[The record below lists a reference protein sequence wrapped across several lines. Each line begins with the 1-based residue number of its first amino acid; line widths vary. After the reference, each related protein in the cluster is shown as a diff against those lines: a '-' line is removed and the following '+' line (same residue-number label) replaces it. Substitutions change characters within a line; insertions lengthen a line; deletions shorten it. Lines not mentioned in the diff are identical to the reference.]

1 MGKHWCYGFS
11 NRPDGSYT
19 QRSSTNILLKGNT
32 VKENNEVVSAKTKEN
47 KIQEVKQAIEKVAEK
62 KTYKL
67 GDEVKAYGKNCKIV
81 EVLDV
86 DRYHLKNLQEPYD
99 SFVAL
104 VEEFE

>member
-1 MGKHWCYGFS
+1 M
-11 NRPDGSYT
+11 ND
-19 QRSSTNILLKGNT
+19 
-32 VKENNEVVSAKTKEN
+32 KTKEN
-47 KIQEVKQAIEKVAEK
+47 IKEVQEAIKKVAEK
-62 KTYKL
+62 KSYKL

>member
-1 MGKHWCYGFS
+1 M
-11 NRPDGSYT
+11 
-19 QRSSTNILLKGNT
+19 
-32 VKENNEVVSAKTKEN
+32 KENNEVVSAKTKEN

-62 KTYKL
+62 KKSYKL

-86 DRYHLKNLQEPYD
+86 NRYHCKNLESPFD
-99 SFVAL
+99 SFVVL

>member
-1 MGKHWCYGFS
+1 MSDY
-11 NRPDGSYT
+11 
-19 QRSSTNILLKGNT
+19 
-32 VKENNEVVSAKTKEN
+32 TKEN
-47 KIQEVKQAIEKVAEK
+47 KIQEVKQSVAKVAEK
-62 KTYKL
+62 NIYKL

-104 VEEFE
+104 VDEFE

>member
-1 MGKHWCYGFS
+1 M
-11 NRPDGSYT
+11 
-19 QRSSTNILLKGNT
+19 
-32 VKENNEVVSAKTKEN
+32 TKEN
-47 KIQEVKQAIEKVAEK
+47 KIQEVKQTIAKVAEK

-67 GDEVKAYGKNCKIV
+67 YDEVKAYGKNCKIV
-81 EVLDV
+81 DVLDV

>member
-1 MGKHWCYGFS
+1 M
-11 NRPDGSYT
+11 
-19 QRSSTNILLKGNT
+19 
-32 VKENNEVVSAKTKEN
+32 TKEN
-47 KIQEVKQAIEKVAEK
+47 KIQEVKQAIEKVAENRA
-62 KTYKL
+62 YKL

-86 DRYHLKNLQEPYD
+86 GRYHLKNLASPFD

>member
-1 MGKHWCYGFS
+1 M
-11 NRPDGSYT
+11 
-19 QRSSTNILLKGNT
+19 
-32 VKENNEVVSAKTKEN
+32 KENNEVMQGDNTARGPSASGADLSVGAVLSAKTKEN

-62 KTYKL
+62 KSYKL

>member
-1 MGKHWCYGFS
+1 MK
-11 NRPDGSYT
+11 D
-19 QRSSTNILLKGNT
+19 
-32 VKENNEVVSAKTKEN
+32 NNEVMNAKTKVN
-47 KIQEVKQAIEKVAEK
+47 KIQEVKQAIAKVAEK
-62 KTYKL
+62 KNYKL

-86 DRYHLKNLQEPYD
+86 GRYHLKNLQEPYD

>member
-1 MGKHWCYGFS
+1 M
-11 NRPDGSYT
+11 
-19 QRSSTNILLKGNT
+19 
-32 VKENNEVVSAKTKEN
+32 TKEN
-47 KIQEVKQAIEKVAEK
+47 KIQGVKQAIAKVAENR
-62 KTYKL
+62 TYNL

>member
-1 MGKHWCYGFS
+1 M
-11 NRPDGSYT
+11 
-19 QRSSTNILLKGNT
+19 
-32 VKENNEVVSAKTKEN
+32 KENNEVMQGDNNVGAVLNAKTKEN
-47 KIQEVKQAIEKVAEK
+47 KIQEVKQAITKVAEK
-62 KTYKL
+62 REYVEEYKV